1 MMQAQVNLS
10 CIKLIIKKMQKKFKY
25 FIYSL
30 VILLTI
36 AIGNGIYADISVEDL
51 KNEYANEHSKFIEV
65 DEMNVHYRDE
75 GEGFPIV
82 LIHGTAASLHTWDAW
97 TDVLIKTNRVIR
109 MDLPAFGI
117 TGPNKNADYSIEAYT
132 TFLQS
137 FLEKIGLEKFHLAG
151 NSLGGNIAWNY
162 TADYPDKVEK
172 LILLDSSGLP
182 TNKSQPAIFKMAKTP
197 LLNSLFLYITPR
209 FLIKKNI
216 EEVYEDDSKITDKL
230 INRYHKMALRVGNR
244 QAFIDRAKTDFK
256 PDAIANQNK
265 LKSIQT
271 PTLLIW
277 GAKDLWIPLD
287 NGIRMDRIL
296 VNSTLKVIENSGHV
310 PMEENPIE
318 SLKLM
323 NEFLFTSEINKK

>member
-1 MMQAQVNLS
+1 
-10 CIKLIIKKMQKKFKY
+10 MQKKIKY
-25 FIYSL
+25 FIYSFI
-30 VILLTI
+30 ILLI
-36 AIGNGIYADISVEDL
+36 FAIGNSIYADISVEDL
-51 KNEYANEHSKFIEV
+51 KKEYTNEHSQFIEV

-97 TDVLIKTNRVIR
+97 TDELKKTNRVIR

-117 TGPNKNADYSIEAYT
+117 TGPNKNADYSIGAYT
-132 TFLQS
+132 TFLHS
-137 FLEKIGLEKFHLAG
+137 FLEKLKLEKFHIAG

-162 TADYPDKVEK
+162 TADYPNKVEK
-172 LILLDSSGLP
+172 LILVDASGLP

-197 LLNSLFLYITPR
+197 ILNSLFLYITPR

-216 EEVYEDDSKITDKL
+216 EEVYEDDSKITDEL

-244 QAFIDRAKTDFK
+244 KAFIDRAKTDFK
-256 PDAIANQNK
+256 LDTQVNLEK

-277 GAKDLWIPLD
+277 GAKDLWIPIA
-287 NGIRMDRIL
+287 NGIRMNEIL
-296 VNSTLKVIENSGHV
+296 VNSKLEVLENSGHV

-323 NEFLFTSEINKK
+323 NDFLFTSEIIK

>member
-1 MMQAQVNLS
+1 
-10 CIKLIIKKMQKKFKY
+10 
-25 FIYSL
+25 
-30 VILLTI
+30 
-36 AIGNGIYADISVEDL
+36 
-51 KNEYANEHSKFIEV
+51 
-65 DEMNVHYRDE
+65 MNVHYRDE

-82 LIHGTAASLHTWDAW
+82 LIHGTAASLHTWNAW
-97 TDVLIKTNRVIR
+97 TDELKKTNRVIR

-132 TFLQS
+132 IFLHS
-137 FLEKIGLEKFHLAG
+137 FLEKLKLEKFHLAG

-162 TADYPDKVEK
+162 AADYPGKVEK
-172 LILLDSSGLP
+172 LILLDASGLP
-182 TNKSQPAIFKMAKTP
+182 SNKSQPAIFKMAKTP
-197 LLNSLFLYITPR
+197 IFNSLFLYITPK
-209 FLIKKNI
+209 FFIKKNI
-216 EEVYEDDSKITDKL
+216 EEVYEDDTKITDEL

>member
-1 MMQAQVNLS
+1 M
-10 CIKLIIKKMQKKFKY
+10 IKKSKY
-25 FIYSL
+25 FIYL
-30 VILLTI
+30 FIILLTSV
-36 AIGNGIYADISVEDL
+36 IGNSFYSDISVEDL
-51 KNEYANEHSKFIEV
+51 KNEFTNEHSQFIEI
-65 DEMNVHYRDE
+65 DEVNVHYRDE

-97 TDVLIKTNRVIR
+97 TDELKKTNRVIR

-132 TFLQS
+132 TFLHS
-137 FLEKIGLEKFHLAG
+137 FLEKLKLEKFHLAG

-162 TADYPDKVEK
+162 TADYPSKVEK
-172 LILLDSSGLP
+172 LILVDASGLP

-197 LLNSLFLYITPR
+197 ILNSLFLYITPR

-216 EEVYEDDSKITDKL
+216 EEVYEDDSKITDEL

-244 QAFIDRAKTDFK
+244 KAFIDRAKTDFK
-256 PDAIANQNK
+256 LDTQVNLEK

-277 GAKDLWIPLD
+277 GAKDLWIPIA
-287 NGIRMDRIL
+287 NGIRMNEIL
-296 VNSTLKVIENSGHV
+296 VNSKLEVLKNSGHV
-310 PMEENPIE
+310 PMEENPKE

-323 NEFLFTSEINKK
+323 NDFLFTSEINKK

>member
-1 MMQAQVNLS
+1 
-10 CIKLIIKKMQKKFKY
+10 MQKKLKY

-30 VILLTI
+30 IILLTL
-36 AIGNGIYADISVEDL
+36 AIGSGIYSDISVEDL
-51 KNEYANEHSKFIEV
+51 KNEYANEHSQFIEV

-97 TDVLIKTNRVIR
+97 TDDLKKTNRVIR

-117 TGPNKNADYSIEAYT
+117 TGPNINADYSLQAYT
-132 TFLQS
+132 DFLNS
-137 FLEKIGLEKFHLAG
+137 FIEKLKLKKFHLAG

-162 TADYPDKVEK
+162 VADYPHKVEK
-172 LILLDSSGLP
+172 LILVDASGLP
-182 TNKSQPAIFKMAKTP
+182 TNKQPPSIFKMAKNP
-197 LLNSLFLYITPR
+197 LLKTLFLYVTPKI
-209 FLIKKNI
+209 LIKKNI
-216 EEVYEDDSKITDKL
+216 KEVYEDDTKITDEL

-256 PDAIANQNK
+256 LDASVNLDK

-277 GAKDLWIPLD
+277 GAKDNWIPLD
-287 NGIRMDRIL
+287 NGKRMDSIM
-296 VNSTLKVIENSGHV
+296 VNSQLKVLENSGHV
-310 PMEENPIE
+310 PMEENPKE

-323 NEFLFTSEINKK
+323 KDFLLEKELKFRN